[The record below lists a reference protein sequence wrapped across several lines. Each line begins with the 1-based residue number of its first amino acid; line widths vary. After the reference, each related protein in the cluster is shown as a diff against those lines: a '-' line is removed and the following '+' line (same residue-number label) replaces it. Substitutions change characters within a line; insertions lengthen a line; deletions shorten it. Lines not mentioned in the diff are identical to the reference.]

1 MPPKKKK
8 GEGKKGKK
16 SAKPPVAAIPL
27 PEPLPVASREYYLAQ
42 IRDLEHRLER

>member
-16 SAKPPVAAIPL
+16 SGKAPVAAIPL
-27 PEPLPVASREYYLAQ
+27 PEPLPEASREYYLAQ